1 MEQDPG
7 KTRLDELGRQ
17 LDELNKSREVQKV
30 KRENARMSSGGAAL
44 GMRVVTELLAGV
56 LGGLAMGWLLD
67 SWFGTEPWLLIL
79 MLTLGMV
86 AAFRNVFKLASRSPK
101 QTDSSADEDKG

>member
-7 KTRLDELGRQ
+7 KTRLDELGRH
-17 LDELNKSREVQKV
+17 LDELKKSREVQTA
-30 KRENARMSSGGAAL
+30 KREKSRMSSEGASL
-44 GMRVVTELLAGV
+44 GMRVVTELLGGV
-56 LGGLAMGWLLD
+56 LGGLAVGWLLD

-86 AAFRNVFKLASRSPK
+86 AAFRNVYKLGTRSPSP
-101 QTDSSADEDKG
+101 TDASADDDKG

>member
-7 KTRLDELGRQ
+7 KARLDKLGRQ
-17 LDELNKSREVQKV
+17 LDDLKRSREVQTA
-30 KRENARMSSGGAAL
+30 KREKSRMSSDGLAL

-67 SWFGTEPWLLIL
+67 RWFGTEPWLLIL

-86 AAFRNVFKLASRSPK
+86 AAFRNVFKLASRSQT
-101 QTDSSADEDKG
+101 QTDEPADEDKG